1 MSATPETQWSREDYD
16 RAAQAYLASLPP
28 EHFREATTQSA
39 QRAIIMASLALLKRR
54 RGGLG
59 YFGEL
64 LVQYWHRGRV
74 RQVVPDNML
83 VLGEPG
89 DAKRTNWPVALES
102 CPILW
107 VLEYVSKSNMRK
119 DYEDSFAK
127 YEREL
132 KVPYYLLFYPD
143 NDELSLYRRG
153 ARKYASV
160 KPNER
165 GRYAVDELEVEL
177 GSVGGWVRYWFRGEM
192 LPIPVEAEEQAIEL
206 RRQLG
211 HVTDENERLREQV
224 NALLGVLRPLVEAKA
239 RLAGRQDILSALPG
253 AMSHEQLTRWLAEL
267 G

>member
-1 MSATPETQWSREDYD
+1 MSTAPETHWSREDYD

-28 EHFREATTQSA
+28 EHFMEATPQSV
-39 QRAIIMASLALLKRR
+39 QREVTTASFALLKRR

-59 YFGEL
+59 YFSEL
-64 LVQYWHRGRV
+64 LVQYWRRGQV

-89 DAKRTNWPVALES
+89 EMKRTNWPVALET

-107 VLEYVSKSNMRK
+107 VLEYVSKSNKRK

-132 KVPYYLLFYPD
+132 KVPYYLTFYPD

-165 GRYAVDELEVEL
+165 DRYAIDELELEL
-177 GSVGGWVRYWFRGEM
+177 GLVGGWVRYWFRGAL
-192 LPIPVEAEEQAIEL
+192 LPIPAEADEHREKVQQQVENL
-206 RRQLG
+206 RA
-211 HVTDENERLREQV
+211 QV
-224 NALLGVLRPLVEAKA
+224 DGLLAALRPLVEARA

-253 AMSHEQLTRWLAEL
+253 ATSHEQLTRWLAEL